1 MKKIANF
8 LNTYGKYLY
17 AFSMAFKPCSKVEI
31 EYMLKLYRDD
41 LNL

>member
-1 MKKIANF
+1 MKKMTNF

-31 EYMLKLYRDD
+31 EYMLKMYRDHSS
-41 LNL
+41 L